1 MAMRTISAEVEALNL
16 ANSFFRY
23 QRMVSTPRHSVPAI
37 CGVVWPAATRRSTC
51 CSRSVREIC
60 VSFIVRFIRSSTN
73 FTNSSALNT
82 TRKGGNASFPR
93 WNVADWRFFDNFVT

>member
-1 MAMRTISAEVEALNL
+1 
-16 ANSFFRY
+16 
-23 QRMVSTPRHSVPAI
+23 
-37 CGVVWPAATRRSTC
+37 
-51 CSRSVREIC
+51 